1 MFKILFQYTFNVFL
15 ASSLF
20 NGPWLVASRVYHPGI
35 RATDGGTARSL
46 PISCLRSQGI
56 FNIFGAIHSGQNLSE
71 NKPIFI
77 EVFHRWYYILTAK
90 KILRLPLALAVK
102 YITPV

>member
-15 ASSLF
+15 ASSLI
-20 NGPWLVASRVYHPGI
+20 NGPWLVASKVIHPDI

-56 FNIFGAIHSGQNLSE
+56 FSIVSAIHSVKNLSE

-77 EVFHRWYYILTAK
+77 EVFYRWYYILTAK
-90 KILRLPLALAVK
+90 RS
-102 YITPV
+102 